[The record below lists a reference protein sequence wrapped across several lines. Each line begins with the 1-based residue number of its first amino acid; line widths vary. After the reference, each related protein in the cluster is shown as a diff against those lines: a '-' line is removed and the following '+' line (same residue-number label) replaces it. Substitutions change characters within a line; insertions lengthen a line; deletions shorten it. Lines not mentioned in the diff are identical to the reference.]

1 MSEADLRARVMR
13 LARADPYSSL
23 LGATCTECGPGLA
36 VLRMQVTS
44 QHLNFNGTCHG
55 GAIFTLA
62 DTAFGLAA
70 NSHGAVAAA
79 IDAHITYQVAVQSGD
94 VLTARAFEVS
104 RSRRLGVYRI
114 DVARGDGKP
123 VSSFTGTVYITS
135 ATHDDPA
142 APGGA

>member
-1 MSEADLRARVMR
+1 MSDDVTKARVMR
-13 LARADPYSSL
+13 LAKADPYSSL
-23 LGATCTECGPGLA
+23 LGTTCTECGPGLA
-36 VLRMQVTS
+36 VLQMQVTD

-62 DTAFGLAA
+62 DTAFGLAS

-79 IDAHITYQVAVQSGD
+79 IDAHITYQVAVKSGD
-94 VLTARAFEVS
+94 LLTARAVEVS

-114 DVARGDGKP
+114 DVTRGDGKP

-135 ATHDDPA
+135 GTHDDA
-142 APGGA
+142 APPGGA

>member
-1 MSEADLRARVMR
+1 MTDADIKARVMR
-13 LARADPYSSL
+13 LAQADAYSRF
-23 LGATCTECGPGLA
+23 LGTTCTECGPGLA
-36 VLRMQVTS
+36 VLQMQVTD

-62 DTAFGLAA
+62 DTAFGLAS

-79 IDAHITYQVAVQSGD
+79 IDAHITYQVAVRSGD
-94 VLTARAFEVS
+94 TLVARAVEVS

-114 DVARGDGKP
+114 DVMRGDGKP

-142 APGGA
+142 APGRA